1 MFKRIY
7 FKKTGDMQYLSH
19 RDFLRFLERLFK
31 ISNVP
36 ILYSKGFH
44 PRPKMSFG
52 NPISIGEEALYEPF
66 DIELK
71 ESIENS
77 ELIEKLNLKAPKG
90 FEILEAY
97 DIDGRTSIVSTFN
110 GCLYELEFEYIND
123 LECVLSLLNQEKVI
137 EEREKNGINKIRD
150 LKVNVISYEKIYD
163 NKIEIK
169 LSSISPNAFIRIA
182 NIDQKFIKIKRI
194 KYLNI

>member
-7 FKKTGDMQYLSH
+7 FRKIEDMQYLSH

-31 ISNVP
+31 ISKVP

-52 NPISIGEEALYEPF
+52 NPISIGEEAFYEPF

-71 ESIENS
+71 ENIDNK
-77 ELIEKLNLKAPKG
+77 ELIDKLNLKSPKG
-90 FEILEAY
+90 FELIEAK
-97 DIDGRTSIVSTFN
+97 DIDGRTSIISSFN
-110 GCLYELEFEYIND
+110 ACLYELEFEFIND
-123 LECVLSLLNQEKVI
+123 LENILQILSQEKVM
-137 EEREKNGINKIRD
+137 EEREKNGVKKIRD
-150 LKVNVISYEKIYD
+150 LKVNVISYE
-163 NKIEIK
+163 NKGENKLEMI

>member
-7 FKKTGDMQYLSH
+7 FKKIDDMQYLSH

-31 ISNVP
+31 ISKVP

-52 NPISIGEEALYEPF
+52 NPISIGEEAFYEPF

-71 ESIENS
+71 ENINNE
-77 ELIEKLNLKAPKG
+77 ELVRKLNLKAPLG
-90 FEILEAY
+90 FEILESY
-97 DIDGRTSIVSTFN
+97 DIDGRTSIVSSWN
-110 GCLYELEFEYIND
+110 ACLYEVEFELPKDLEFV
-123 LECVLSLLNQEKVI
+123 LELLNKDKVI
-137 EEREKNGINKIRD
+137 EEREKNGVKKIRD
-150 LKVNVISYEKIYD
+150 LKVNVVSYEKKD
-163 NKIEIK
+163 GNKIVMS
-169 LSSISPNAFIRIA
+169 LSSISPNAFIRLA

>member
-7 FKKTGDMQYLSH
+7 FKKIDDMQYLSH

-31 ISNVP
+31 ISKVP

-52 NPISIGEEALYEPF
+52 NPISIGEEAFYEPF
-66 DIELK
+66 EIELK
-71 ESIENS
+71 ENINNE
-77 ELIEKLNLKAPKG
+77 ELVRKLNLKAPLG
-90 FEILEAY
+90 FEILESY
-97 DIDGRTSIVSTFN
+97 DIDGRTSIVSSWN
-110 GCLYELEFEYIND
+110 ACLYEVEFELPKDLEFV
-123 LECVLSLLNQEKVI
+123 LELLNKDKVI
-137 EEREKNGINKIRD
+137 EEREKNGVKKIRD
-150 LKVNVISYEKIYD
+150 LKVNVVSYEKKD
-163 NKIEIK
+163 GNKIVMS
-169 LSSISPNAFIRIA
+169 LSSISPNAFIRLA

>member
-7 FKKTGDMQYLSH
+7 FRKTEDMQYLSH

-31 ISNVP
+31 ISKVP

-71 ESIENS
+71 ESIDNN
-77 ELIEKLNLKAPKG
+77 ELIKRLNFKAPKG
-90 FEILEAY
+90 FEILESY
-97 DIDGRTSIVSTFN
+97 DIDGRTSIVSSWN
-110 GCLYELEFEYIND
+110 ACLFEIEFELTKD
-123 LECVLSLLNQEKVI
+123 LESILELLNKDKVI
-137 EEREKNGINKIRD
+137 EEREKNELKKIRD
-150 LKVNVISYEKIYD
+150 LKVNVVSYEKKYE
-163 NKIEIK
+163 NKIEIS

-194 KYLNI
+194 KYCNC